1 MTDDG
6 SISNLTITLPVTC
19 KSHLFQSNHARID
32 TWGPINFFVGPNGSG
47 KTTFFN
53 SVMQSARNQYPN
65 RVKILGTGR
74 LGPLEKSVQ
83 QFVGDTTS
91 RLFQEDNLQNI
102 YNTLFS
108 DNDTAHHA
116 FQVLEKR
123 LDLQLRVLGFLRHV
137 FKRSLQFKQTRK
149 GLMILGTSPTGNEY
163 QIIDECHGLKEL
175 ITILTFLYDD
185 TFAVLG
191 IDEPE
196 LHLHPQFQ
204 RFLLDELKSIAG
216 DPSVKGKKLIFL
228 VTHSPILLELRTLAD
243 LASIVVFSPGA
254 LPRRASPDTF
264 DAEDR
269 LKIRQALPSFHA
281 AQRELLFSHT
291 PIVVEGVFDSTVVA
305 NISTR
310 LDLPLGAAGI
320 GLTAMGGKYQLRAY
334 RALTSALAKANARF
348 ILDLDAVIDTKALNC
363 LDSDPRVIA
372 ELTRRGLGDRT
383 LTRVMGELI
392 SLLRDY
398 LRDAA
403 LAGAPV
409 LRLEDA
415 TAPTEAD
422 LALALRTI
430 RNSIT
435 TGTSGV
441 FDLGRAQSILG
452 KTDLVRELALAANVL
467 ILSKGSIEAYYFS
480 PPKLKASDFE
490 KQQALQAELDSIW
503 TPGDTQALA
512 NRYDEVI
519 RFIKDAGLLHIPL
532 AELAREP
539 LSNLVHSLQS
549 DIAAGR
555 IQSLE
560 QGIASRAQADG
571 YWYLCDLRRLNI
583 VDRRNFSGEIVVK
596 PELGGETI
604 LFDQNTKAYELA
616 VGQQAKLPASGA
628 K

>member
-1 MTDDG
+1 MTNENTVDMH
-6 SISNLTITLPVTC
+6 TVTLPVTC
-19 KSHLFQSNHARID
+19 ANHLFQSNPVQIN

-53 SVMQSARNQYPN
+53 SVMQSARSQYPN
-65 RVKILGTGR
+65 RVKTLGTGR

-83 QFVGDTTS
+83 QFVGDTAS
-91 RLFQEDNLQNI
+91 RLFQEDDLKNI

-108 DNDTAHHA
+108 DSDTAHQA

-137 FKRSLQFKQTRK
+137 FKRSLKFKQTRR

-204 RFLLDELKSIAG
+204 RFLLDELKSVAG

-243 LASIVVFSPGA
+243 LASIVVFAPGA
-254 LPRRASPDTF
+254 PPRRATPETF
-264 DAEDR
+264 EDEDR
-269 LKIRQALPSFHA
+269 IKIRQALPSFHA

-291 PIVVEGVFDSTVVA
+291 PIVVEGAFDSSIVMNVA
-305 NISTR
+305 TR

-334 RALTSALAKANARF
+334 RALTSALAKENARF

-363 LDSDPRVIA
+363 LDSDPRVAA
-372 ELTRRGLGDRT
+372 ELSRRGLGDRT

-392 SLLRDY
+392 SLLREY
-398 LRDAA
+398 VRDAA

-409 LRLEDA
+409 LRLADPGAA
-415 TAPTEAD
+415 TESD
-422 LALALRTI
+422 LALALRLI
-430 RNSIT
+430 R
-435 TGTSGV
+435 TSATPDSGLT
-441 FDLGRAQSILG
+441 FDAARAHTILG
-452 KTDLVRELALAANVL
+452 KADLVRDLALAANVL
-467 ILSKGSIEAYYFS
+467 ILSKGSIEAYYAS
-480 PPKLKASDFE
+480 PPQLKPSDFE
-490 KQQALQAELDSIW
+490 KQQALQDELDSIW
-503 TPGDTQALA
+503 SLGDTQALSD
-512 NRYDEVI
+512 RYDEVI
-519 RFIKDAGLLHIPL
+519 HFIKRAGLLHIPL
-532 AELAREP
+532 ETLAREP
-539 LSNLVHSLQS
+539 ISDLVHLLQS

-555 IQSLE
+555 VQSLAE
-560 QGIASRAQADG
+560 AQASRAQAEG
-571 YWYLCDLRRLNI
+571 YWYLCELRQLD
-583 VDRRNFSGEIVVK
+583 VSDRRTFRGEIAVK

-604 LFDQNTKAYELA
+604 FFDQNTKAFELSA
-616 VGQQAKLPASGA
+616 GQLSQPSEAAAK
-628 K
+628 